1 MKRDTNHRTLQTAKE
16 MPMLGATLRKY
27 LEAGPVEVRWRRPES
42 QRSQEQNDRMWAM
55 LGDVS
60 AQVNWYGVK
69 LEDFEWK
76 DVFTAALKRH
86 RVVPGIDG
94 GFVVLGMRTSKMSI
108 RLMSELI
115 ELMFA
120 FGADPA
126 HPVEWSDP
134 DWQSQMR
141 EYSKGTA
148 A

>member
-1 MKRDTNHRTLQTAKE
+1 
-16 MPMLGATLRKY
+16 MLGATLRKY

-141 EYSKGTA
+141 EYSKGKA

>member
-1 MKRDTNHRTLQTAKE
+1 VPINRNRRTLETPNE
-16 MPMLGATLRKY
+16 LPFLGQQLRAY
-27 LEAGPVEVRWRRPES
+27 LASGPAEVSWRRPES
-42 QRSQEQNDRMWAM
+42 QRTQDQNDRMWAM

-60 AQVNWYGVK
+60 QQVTWYGTK

-126 HPVEWSDP
+126 HPVQWTDP

-141 EYSKGTA
+141 EAERA
-148 A
+148 AA